1 MENLKRA
8 RVQDGP
14 RAILR
19 FLASLP
25 PPTRHSFKLSP
36 PPLQDVRLPVTEAKR
51 RQAPEE
57 RPGAV
62 TVTAGPLGRST
73 KPSRGPLH
81 PPSAAAT

>member
-36 PPLQDVRLPVTEAKR
+36 PPLPDVRLPVTEAKR
-51 RQAPEE
+51 LR
-57 RPGAV
+57 RRR
-62 TVTAGPLGRST
+62 RSAA
-73 KPSRGPLH
+73 KRLRLRRSAAKRRRRGP
-81 PPSAAAT
+81 SMSCEINS

>member
-1 MENLKRA
+1 MSCEINSCGEAPPSAGGEA
-8 RVQDGP
+8 RP
-14 RAILR
+14 CPA
-19 FLASLP
+19 
-25 PPTRHSFKLSP
+25 
-36 PPLQDVRLPVTEAKR
+36 RLTVEAKR